1 MTHITCRLTAKNRVI
16 SSGTLRSVIE
26 YGLPFFYFTSTLQ
39 RDLSAT
45 HSPLMQR
52 TDMMAVGRAYV
63 ISSSAESAAGCSDRS
78 SSAMRPPHREN
89 IATIIVDLHRSAR
102 APSIAVRSAA
112 DAVSRASPRARA

>member
-1 MTHITCRLTAKNRVI
+1 MGYL
-16 SSGTLRSVIE
+16 L
-26 YGLPFFYFTSTLQ
+26 YFTSTLQ

-45 HSPLMQR
+45 DSPLMQR

-63 ISSSAESAAGCSDRS
+63 ISSSAESAAGCGDRS
-78 SSAMRPPHREN
+78 SSAMRPPRRDN
-89 IATIIVDLHRSAR
+89 IAIIIIELHRSAR